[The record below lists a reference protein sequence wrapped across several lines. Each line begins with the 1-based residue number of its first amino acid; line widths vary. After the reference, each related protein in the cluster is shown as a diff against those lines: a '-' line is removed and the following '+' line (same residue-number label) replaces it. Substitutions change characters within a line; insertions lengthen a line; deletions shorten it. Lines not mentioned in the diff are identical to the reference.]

1 MMELKEQYYDDD
13 EFNKKLLEEREQDII
28 TISNDINMVNTIFSD
43 LGKLVAEQQENIDDI
58 ENNINNSKT
67 NTEDGVNQIKK
78 ASNYQ
83 KSCNKCNL
91 YILFSMIIIL
101 TVIILVISLQ

>member
-1 MMELKEQYYDDD
+1 MMNLV
-13 EFNKKLLEEREQDII
+13 KLLEEREQDII
-28 TISNDINMVNTIFSD
+28 GISNDINMVNTIFSD
-43 LGKLVAEQQENIDDI
+43 LGKLVVEQQESIDDI

-67 NTEDGVNQIKK
+67 KTEDGVNQLEK

-83 KSCNKCNL
+83 RSCNKCNL

-101 TVIILVISLQ
+101 IVIILVVTIH